1 MRNYRVYL
9 FITLGF
15 ILLFVVITLFTTP
28 FFLRSTVS
36 SLLESEISAGTQE
49 AKYIATISTELLAE
63 DISKE
68 ITIQS
73 IQKAIT
79 NTEEENIYLS
89 IIDWSGKV
97 ISYPDPTQ
105 IGTKN
110 GDSTNGI
117 AAMETLIS
125 GKELYDY
132 ITAKDIQEES
142 DIGSNIILMQPIANS
157 DLIVALHINEKN
169 ALKQISDY
177 KVLFNTTFL
186 IIGLL
191 TLLFTLSIIRYLSSK
206 YEELINQKTS
216 KIEDSVL
223 NLSKLNSSLENYQK
237 NLLELRQSQKQPIPI
252 ATKEAVPINQEKS
265 KQRLLTYVRNELVS
279 TPAEEIAY
287 LYVDNTITYVIR
299 KDGKRSTTNDSLD
312 QIYSSLDEEL
322 FFRANRQIIVS
333 IHAIAKIT
341 KYGNSALKIETNPES
356 EIEIVIGKNKAASF
370 KQWLDM

>member
-117 AAMETLIS
+117 AAMETVIS

>member
-49 AKYIATISTELLAE
+49 AKYITTISTELLAE

-117 AAMETLIS
+117 AAMETVIS

>member
-117 AAMETLIS
+117 AAMETVIS

-132 ITAKDIQEES
+132 ITAKDIEEES